1 MLATNIPLQA
11 PGRRRPP
18 TSRRQAYE
26 TSREGRFYPRGFRGW
41 GCEQGDPPQWPARS
55 ARERPALSGRGRPG
69 PAPAPPRPA
78 PPAPRQPPPGRPAAS
93 PFSTS
98 AATPSPRSRAEGDAP
113 GPTSSGSC
121 AFPRARVA
129 PAPAGPRGGR
139 PRSASPGSCLR
150 SPRRLGLLPLSPAP
164 PPRAGSCEPRAA
176 SRPAR
181 GRRRSLSEASE
192 SPLPCAGLASPA
204 WPGTP
209 EHPRDGAR
217 PERGSPERRAPGTP
231 RGRCPA
237 RRARQGCRLRCE
249 PGR

>member
-26 TSREGRFYPRGFRGW
+26 TSREGRFYPRGFLGW
-41 GCEQGDPPQWPARS
+41 GCEQGDPSPVAGTLS
-55 ARERPALSGRGRPG
+55 ERAPG
-69 PAPAPPRPA
+69 PQRAWPPWPSPRPAPP

-164 PPRAGSCEPRAA
+164 PPRAGSREPRAA